1 MASAACRVPT
11 ASPAT
16 ASPAKLSDPQQP
28 ITFDA
33 AFIERRLREH
43 QAWQTRE
50 MQSACLEVVE
60 EVELAIQS
68 AADRVRSDI
77 RRSPLF
83 RIRHRHPI
91 SPALLRGKKAG
102 V

>member
-1 MASAACRVPT
+1 MATAVCRIPT
-11 ASPAT
+11 AEPAT
-16 ASPAKLSDPQQP
+16 ASPVQHSDSQQP
-28 ITFDA
+28 VRFDA

-43 QAWQTRE
+43 HAWQERE
-50 MQSACLEVVE
+50 MRMACLDVVE
-60 EVELAIQS
+60 EVELAIQH

-83 RIRHRHPI
+83 RGRHRHPI
-91 SPALLRGKKAG
+91 APALLKKAA